1 MEPSKDKSSKAIEI
15 NEPADVTTGDGMGA
29 PADFETAIGATG
41 YGRFNYI
48 LLLVAMPCCM
58 TTVFETTTM
67 SYVLPSAECDLNLT
81 LADKGMLNAITYT
94 GMITSAFLWG
104 FLSDTYGRKRL
115 LVVGFL
121 LDSTFNV
128 LCALSQNL
136 VAIMVFK
143 FMGGFVICGPFAVLM
158 AYLSEF
164 HSLQHRSRV
173 MIVLGVFYSAA
184 NMLLPAL
191 AWLIIPQSWNL
202 VIGNGVL
209 GKYAAG
215 IFEIHSWQIFLA
227 VSCLPGVLSGIS
239 VMFLP
244 ESPKFLMSKGQNER
258 AMAIFRRLH
267 AINTGSH
274 QEFPIKELVDE
285 LRQGS
290 DIETPSGK
298 QAPGKPEPGVRA
310 SGGLGEGFRQLG
322 VMFRKPHLKNA
333 CLAYG
338 IQFGILLGLNTF
350 RLWVPQLFTIIEE
363 FEHEQH
369 LGAAAADGQATLC
382 EMLAYKVNKTVQM
395 QQQWLERDVSRALH
409 GPEPVAV
416 DPLDD
421 VLKCTAIR
429 KALEVR
435 LASFYLYMLLL
446 VSDITGTG
454 HRAAPFSQTTEG
466 RVYLYSLIIGCVG
479 IGAYA
484 VTTVMINSIG
494 NRNILTYGLLLAGC
508 SGTALYWARSSL
520 VTLVLSSCY
529 ITVCSIA
536 STALVGAVVA
546 MFPTSM
552 RSVTMVVSLTMM
564 CGRTGSIIG
573 NVVFPYLMALGC
585 LPPFV
590 MIGAIVIA
598 VAMVSR
604 FLPRTVKKPLQ

>member
-1 MEPSKDKSSKAIEI
+1 MERTSTTMATDKHAKTIAIDEAP
-15 NEPADVTTGDGMGA
+15 EAGVAAT
-29 PADFETAIGATG
+29 PADFETAIAATG

-67 SYVLPSAECDLNLT
+67 SFVLPSAECDLNLS

-104 FLSDTYGRKRL
+104 FLSDMYGRKRL

-128 LCALSQNL
+128 LCALSQNM

-164 HSLQHRSRV
+164 HSLQYRSRV
-173 MIVLGVFYSAA
+173 MIVLGVFYSAG

-202 VIGNGVL
+202 VIGNGML
-209 GKYAAG
+209 
-215 IFEIHSWQIFLA
+215 EIHSWQIFLA
-227 VSCLPGVLSGIS
+227 VSCLPGLLSGLS
-239 VMFLP
+239 VIFLP
-244 ESPKFLMSKGQNER
+244 ESPKFLMSKGENER
-258 AMAIFRRLH
+258 ALAIFRWLH
-267 AINTGSH
+267 AINTRGRE
-274 QEFPIKELVDE
+274 EFPIKELVNE
-285 LRQGS
+285 LAAS
-290 DIETPSGK
+290 AESTPDK
-298 QAPGKPEPGVRA
+298 QASPDGAKPSVTT
-310 SGGLGEGFRQLG
+310 GLSEGFRQLG

-333 CLAYG
+333 CLVYG

-363 FEHEQH
+363 FEHEQQMYVPGDASSS
-369 LGAAAADGQATLC
+369 LADRQATLC
-382 EMLAYKVNKTVQM
+382 EMLAYKVNKTQHM
-395 QQQWLERDVSRALH
+395 QEQWLERDLARALH
-409 GPEPVAV
+409 GPEPAGVE
-416 DPLDD
+416 PLNDI
-421 VLKCTAIR
+421 LKCTA
-429 KALEVR
+429 
-435 LASFYLYMLLL
+435 
-446 VSDITGTG
+446 
-454 HRAAPFSQTTEG
+454 TTEG
-466 RVYLYSLIIGCVG
+466 RIYLYSLIIGSVG

-484 VTTVMINSIG
+484 VTTLMINSIG
-494 NRNILTYGLLLAGC
+494 NRNLLVYGLLLGGLC
-508 SGTALYWARSSL
+508 GTALYWARSSL

-529 ITVCSIA
+529 ITICSIA

-552 RSVTMVVSLTMM
+552 RTMVVSLTMM
-564 CGRTGSIIG
+564 FGRTGSIIG
-573 NVVFPYLMALGC
+573 NVTFPYLMALGC

-604 FLPRTVKKPLQ
+604 LLPRTVKKPLQ

>member
-1 MEPSKDKSSKAIEI
+1 MFRRMSPPQTEVTHLFFSTLPSPITPLD
-15 NEPADVTTGDGMGA
+15 A
-29 PADFETAIGATG
+29 PADFETAIAATG
-41 YGRFNYI
+41 YGRFNYL

-67 SYVLPSAECDLNLT
+67 SYVLPSAECDLNLS

-128 LCALSQNL
+128 LCALSQNM

-202 VIGNGVL
+202 IIGDGVL
-209 GKYAAG
+209 
-215 IFEIHSWQIFLA
+215 EIHSWQIFLA

-258 AMAIFRRLH
+258 ALAIFRRLY
-267 AINTGSH
+267 AINTGGTGR
-274 QEFPIKELVDE
+274 EFPIRELVDE
-285 LRQGS
+285 LRS
-290 DIETPSGK
+290 VSAPIEATSGK
-298 QAPGKPEPGVRA
+298 QAPTKPNPPQA
-310 SGGLGEGFRQLG
+310 PGGLAEGFRQLG
-322 VMFRKPHLKNA
+322 IMFRKPHLKNA

-363 FEHEQH
+363 FEHEQQLH
-369 LGAAAADGQATLC
+369 PADLSLAGPGQASLC
-382 EMLAYKVNKTVQM
+382 DMLAYKVNKTVQL

-409 GPEPVAV
+409 GPDPVAME
-416 DPLDD
+416 PLDD
-421 VLKCTAIR
+421 VLKCTA
-429 KALEVR
+429 
-435 LASFYLYMLLL
+435 
-446 VSDITGTG
+446 
-454 HRAAPFSQTTEG
+454 TTEG

-494 NRNILTYGLLLAGC
+494 NRNILTYGLLLAGFC
-508 SGTALYWARSSL
+508 GTALYWARSSL
-520 VTLVLSSCY
+520 VTLILSSCY
-529 ITVCSIA
+529 ITIGSIA

-552 RSVTMVVSLTMM
+552 RTMVVSLTMM
-564 CGRTGSIIG
+564 FGRTGSIIG
-573 NVVFPYLMALGC
+573 NVVFPYLMELGC

-590 MIGAIVIA
+590 MIGAIVIV
-598 VAMVSR
+598 VAAVSR
-604 FLPRTVKKPLQ
+604 LLPRTVKKPLQ

>member
-1 MEPSKDKSSKAIEI
+1 MESPKDKHRSKAIEI
-15 NEPADVTTGDGMGA
+15 NVPPDVIAGNGTSPDA
-29 PADFETAIGATG
+29 PADFETAIAATG
-41 YGRFNYI
+41 YGRFNYL

-128 LCALSQNL
+128 LCALSQNM

-202 VIGNGVL
+202 IIGDGVL
-209 GKYAAG
+209 
-215 IFEIHSWQIFLA
+215 EIHSWQIFLA

-258 AMAIFRRLH
+258 ALAIFRRLY
-267 AINTGSH
+267 AINTRDQ
-274 QEFPIKELVDE
+274 QEFPIRVLVDE
-285 LRQGS
+285 LSPVSGP
-290 DIETPSGK
+290 IVPASGK
-298 QAPGKPEPGVRA
+298 QASSKPTTHPSPA
-310 SGGLGEGFRQLG
+310 AAAAAPSGLGEGFRQLG
-322 VMFRKPHLKNA
+322 IMFRKPHLTNA
-333 CLAYG
+333 CLVYG

-369 LGAAAADGQATLC
+369 LLPDGLASQATLC
-382 EMLAYKVNKTVQM
+382 EMLAYKVNKTEQL

-409 GPEPVAV
+409 GPDPVAME
-416 DPLDD
+416 PLDD
-421 VLKCTAIR
+421 VLMCT
-429 KALEVR
+429 
-435 LASFYLYMLLL
+435 
-446 VSDITGTG
+446 
-454 HRAAPFSQTTEG
+454 PTTEG

-494 NRNILTYGLLLAGC
+494 NRNILTYGLLLAGSC
-508 SGTALYWARSSL
+508 GTALYWARSSL
-520 VTLVLSSCY
+520 VTLILSSCY
-529 ITVCSIA
+529 ITICSIA

-552 RSVTMVVSLTMM
+552 RTMVVSLTMM
-564 CGRTGSIIG
+564 FGRTGSIIG

-598 VAMVSR
+598 VAAVSR
-604 FLPRTVKKPLQ
+604 LLPRTVKKPLQ

>member
-1 MEPSKDKSSKAIEI
+1 MKDKHAKTIEM
-15 NEPADVTTGDGMGA
+15 NGPPDPDEAGV
-29 PADFETAIGATG
+29 PADFEAAIAATG

-67 SYVLPSAECDLNLT
+67 SYVLPSAECDLNLS
-81 LADKGMLNAITYT
+81 LADKGILNAITYT

-121 LDSTFNV
+121 LDSTFNI
-128 LCALSQNL
+128 LCALSQNM

-191 AWLIIPQSWNL
+191 AWLIIPQPWNL
-202 VIGNGVL
+202 VIGNGL
-209 GKYAAG
+209 L
-215 IFEIHSWQIFLA
+215 EIHSWQIFLA
-227 VSCLPGVLSGIS
+227 VSCLPGVLSGVS

-258 AMAIFRRLH
+258 ALAIFRWLH
-267 AINTGSH
+267 AINSGGRE
-274 QEFPIKELVDE
+274 EFPIKELINE
-285 LRQGS
+285 LAAVPGS
-290 DIETPSGK
+290 GSSNTVSTPCSGK
-298 QAPGKPEPGVRA
+298 LGGSAAGDDPKRPTAP
-310 SGGLGEGFRQLG
+310 SGLGEGFRQLR

-333 CLAYG
+333 CLVYG

-363 FEHEQH
+363 YDHEHH
-369 LGAAAADGQATLC
+369 LGRPDGLESAASLC
-382 EMLAYKVNKTVQM
+382 EMLAYKVNKTQHM
-395 QQQWLERDVSRALH
+395 QQQWLEREVARALH
-409 GPEPVAV
+409 GPEPVGV
-416 DPLDD
+416 EPLDD
-421 VLKCTAIR
+421 VLTCTA
-429 KALEVR
+429 
-435 LASFYLYMLLL
+435 
-446 VSDITGTG
+446 
-454 HRAAPFSQTTEG
+454 TTEG
-466 RVYLYSLIIGCVG
+466 RIYLYSLIIGCVG

-484 VTTVMINSIG
+484 VTTLMINSIG
-494 NRNILTYGLLLAGC
+494 NRNLLVYGLLLAGC
-508 SGTALYWARSSL
+508 CGTALYWARSTL
-520 VTLVLSSCY
+520 VTLILSSCY

-552 RSVTMVVSLTMM
+552 RTMVVSLTMM
-564 CGRTGSIIG
+564 FGRTGSIIG
-573 NVVFPYLMALGC
+573 NVGFPYLMALGC

-604 FLPRTVKKPLQ
+604 LLPRTVKKPLQ

>member
-1 MEPSKDKSSKAIEI
+1 MDRTATTEKPGMDKHTKTIAI
-15 NEPADVTTGDGMGA
+15 NEPPEAGEGG
-29 PADFETAIGATG
+29 PADFETAIAATG

-67 SYVLPSAECDLNLT
+67 SYVLPSAECDLNLS

-128 LCALSQNL
+128 LCALSQNM
-136 VAIMVFK
+136 VTIMVFK

-202 VIGNGVL
+202 VIGNGM
-209 GKYAAG
+209 
-215 IFEIHSWQIFLA
+215 FEIHSWQIFLA
-227 VSCLPGVLSGIS
+227 VSCLPGVLSGLS

-258 AMAIFRRLH
+258 ALAIFRWLH
-267 AINTGSH
+267 AINTRGRE
-274 QEFPIKELVDE
+274 QYPIKELINE
-285 LRQGS
+285 LAATS
-290 DIETPSGK
+290 TESTPSKAVG
-298 QAPGKPEPGVRA
+298 GDKPVAR
-310 SGGLGEGFRQLG
+310 SGLGEGFRQLG
-322 VMFRKPHLKNA
+322 IMFRKPHLKNA
-333 CLAYG
+333 CLVYG

-369 LGAAAADGQATLC
+369 LTHLDASSSQATLC
-382 EMLAYKVNKTVQM
+382 EMLAYKVNKTQHM
-395 QQQWLERDVSRALH
+395 QEQWLERDVARALH
-409 GPEPVAV
+409 GPEPAGVE
-416 DPLDD
+416 PLNDI
-421 VLKCTAIR
+421 LKCTA
-429 KALEVR
+429 
-435 LASFYLYMLLL
+435 
-446 VSDITGTG
+446 
-454 HRAAPFSQTTEG
+454 TTEG
-466 RVYLYSLIIGCVG
+466 RIYLYSLIIGCVG
-479 IGAYA
+479 IGAYG
-484 VTTVMINSIG
+484 VTTLMINSIG
-494 NRNILTYGLLLAGC
+494 NRNILVYGLLLAGT

-529 ITVCSIA
+529 ITICSIA

-552 RSVTMVVSLTMM
+552 RTMVVSLTMM
-564 CGRTGSIIG
+564 FGRTGSIIG
-573 NVVFPYLMALGC
+573 NVGFPYLMALGC

-598 VAMVSR
+598 VAVVSR
-604 FLPRTVKKPLQ
+604 LLPRTVKKPLQ

>member
-1 MEPSKDKSSKAIEI
+1 MEPSKEKHSKVIEI
-15 NEPADVTTGDGMGA
+15 NVPTDVTVREGMNA
-29 PADFETAIGATG
+29 PADFETAIAATG
-41 YGRFNYI
+41 YGRFNYL

-67 SYVLPSAECDLNLT
+67 SYVLPSAECDLNLS

-128 LCALSQNL
+128 LCALSQNM

-191 AWLIIPQSWNL
+191 AWLIIPQPWNL
-202 VIGNGVL
+202 VL
-209 GKYAAG
+209 GDG
-215 IFEIHSWQIFLA
+215 ILELHSWQIFIA

-258 AMAIFRRLH
+258 AMAIFRRLYT
-267 AINTGSH
+267 INTGGR
-274 QEFPIKELVDE
+274 QDFPINELVDE
-285 LRQGS
+285 VRLVGS
-290 DIETPSGK
+290 SIEPTSGK
-298 QAPGKPEPGVRA
+298 QQPSSAKATPA
-310 SGGLGEGFRQLG
+310 SGNGGVGEGFRQLG
-322 VMFRKPHLKNA
+322 IMFRKPHLKNA
-333 CLAYG
+333 CLVYG

-363 FEHEQH
+363 YEHE
-369 LGAAAADGQATLC
+369 LLSTDGTAPSLASEATLC
-382 EMLAYKVNKTVQM
+382 EMLAYKVNKTEQL
-395 QQQWLERDVSRALH
+395 QQQWLEHDVSRALH
-409 GPEPVAV
+409 GPEPVAME
-416 DPLDD
+416 PLDD
-421 VLKCTAIR
+421 VFKCTA
-429 KALEVR
+429 
-435 LASFYLYMLLL
+435 
-446 VSDITGTG
+446 
-454 HRAAPFSQTTEG
+454 TTEG

-484 VTTVMINSIG
+484 VTTIMINSIG
-494 NRNILTYGLLLAGC
+494 NRNILTYGLLLAGS

-520 VTLVLSSCY
+520 VTLILSSCY
-529 ITVCSIA
+529 ITICSIA

-552 RSVTMVVSLTMM
+552 RTMVVSLTMM
-564 CGRTGSIIG
+564 FGRTGSIIG
-573 NVVFPYLMALGC
+573 NVMFPYLMALGC

-604 FLPRTVKKPLQ
+604 LLPRTVKKPLQ

>member
-15 NEPADVTTGDGMGA
+15 NDPMDVTTGDGING

-104 FLSDTYGRKRL
+104 FLSDMYGRKRL

-128 LCALSQNL
+128 LCALSQNM
-136 VAIMVFK
+136 VTIMVFK

-202 VIGNGVL
+202 VIGNGAL
-209 GKYAAG
+209 
-215 IFEIHSWQIFLA
+215 EIHSWQIFLA

-239 VMFLP
+239 VIFLP
-244 ESPKFLMSKGQNER
+244 ESPKFLMSKGENER
-258 AMAIFRRLH
+258 ALAIFRRLH
-267 AINTGSH
+267 AINTGGR
-274 QEFPIKELVDE
+274 QEYPIKELVDE
-285 LRQGS
+285 LRLGS
-290 DIETPSGK
+290 DGGTSSGK
-298 QAPGKPEPGVRA
+298 QASTMATTMKEEPNAGA
-310 SGGLGEGFRQLG
+310 AGGLGAGFRQLG
-322 VMFRKPHLKNA
+322 IMFRKPHLKNA
-333 CLAYG
+333 ALAYG

-363 FEHEQH
+363 FEHERH
-369 LGAAAADGQATLC
+369 VGPSDGPLATGQATLC

-395 QQQWLERDVSRALH
+395 QQQWVERDVSRALH
-409 GPEPVAV
+409 GPDPVAV
-416 DPLDD
+416 EPFDD
-421 VLKCTAIR
+421 VLKCTA
-429 KALEVR
+429 
-435 LASFYLYMLLL
+435 
-446 VSDITGTG
+446 
-454 HRAAPFSQTTEG
+454 TTEG

-536 STALVGAVVA
+536 STALVGSVVA

-552 RSVTMVVSLTMM
+552 RTMVVSLTMM
-564 CGRTGSIIG
+564 FGRTGSIIG
-573 NVVFPYLMALGC
+573 NLVFPYLMALGC

-590 MIGAIVIA
+590 MIGAIVIDSGHYL
-598 VAMVSR
+598 VAQCLVA
-604 FLPRTVKKPLQ
+604 LGAIDDNQE

>member
-1 MEPSKDKSSKAIEI
+1 MEQTKDKHSKVIEI
-15 NEPADVTTGDGMGA
+15 NVASSGGTNGDGVNA
-29 PADFETAIGATG
+29 PADFETAIAATG
-41 YGRFNYI
+41 YGRFNYL

-67 SYVLPSAECDLNLT
+67 SYVLPSAECDLNLS

-128 LCALSQNL
+128 LCALSQNM

-191 AWLIIPQSWNL
+191 AWLIIPQPWNL
-202 VIGNGVL
+202 TLGDGVL
-209 GKYAAG
+209 
-215 IFEIHSWQIFLA
+215 ELHSWQIFLA

-258 AMAIFRRLH
+258 ALAIFRRLY
-267 AINTGSH
+267 AINTGGG
-274 QEFPIKELVDE
+274 QEFPIRMLVDE
-285 LRQGS
+285 VRLAGNLDS
-290 DIETPSGK
+290 EPTSGK
-298 QAPGKPEPGVRA
+298 QPSSGKASPRP

-322 VMFRKPHLKNA
+322 IMFRKPHLKNA
-333 CLAYG
+333 CLVYG

-369 LGAAAADGQATLC
+369 LLPADGSMVPGQAATLC
-382 EMLAYKVNKTVQM
+382 EMVAYKVNKTEQL
-395 QQQWLERDVSRALH
+395 QQQWIEYEVSRALH
-409 GPEPVAV
+409 GPDPVAME
-416 DPLDD
+416 PLDD
-421 VLKCTAIR
+421 VLQCTA
-429 KALEVR
+429 
-435 LASFYLYMLLL
+435 
-446 VSDITGTG
+446 
-454 HRAAPFSQTTEG
+454 TTEG

-484 VTTVMINSIG
+484 VTTIMINSIG
-494 NRNILTYGLLLAGC
+494 NRNILTYGLLLAGSC
-508 SGTALYWARSSL
+508 GTALYWARSSL
-520 VTLVLSSCY
+520 VTLILSSCY
-529 ITVCSIA
+529 ITICSIA

-552 RSVTMVVSLTMM
+552 RTMVVSLTMM
-564 CGRTGSIIG
+564 FGRTGSIIG

-604 FLPRTVKKPLQ
+604 VLPRTVKKPLQ

>member
-1 MEPSKDKSSKAIEI
+1 MDPPNSKSTKAEKV
-15 NEPADVTTGDGMGA
+15 NDSTEVTIGDGRNA
-29 PADFETAIGATG
+29 PADFETAIAATG

-67 SYVLPSAECDLNLT
+67 SYVLPSAECDLNLS
-81 LADKGMLNAITYT
+81 LADKGILNAITYT
-94 GMITSAFLWG
+94 GMISSAFLWG

-128 LCALSQNL
+128 LCALSQNM

-191 AWLIIPQSWNL
+191 AWLIIPQPWNL
-202 VIGNGVL
+202 MVGDGL
-209 GKYAAG
+209 L
-215 IFEIHSWQIFLA
+215 ELHSWQIFLA
-227 VSCLPGVLSGIS
+227 VSCLPGVLSGVS

-244 ESPKFLMSKGQNER
+244 ESPKFLMSKGRNEQ
-258 AMAIFRRLH
+258 ALAIFRRLH
-267 AINTGSH
+267 TINIGDR
-274 QEFPIKELVDE
+274 QAFPISELVDE
-285 LRQGS
+285 LRQ
-290 DIETPSGK
+290 DLPVSGK
-298 QAPGKPEPGVRA
+298 QPAAGKDDHRSAGGA
-310 SGGLGEGFRQLG
+310 SEGFRQLG

-333 CLAYG
+333 CLVYG

-363 FEHEQH
+363 FEHDQH
-369 LGAAAADGQATLC
+369 QWDIGGTQATLC
-382 EMLAYKVNKTVQM
+382 DMLAYKVNKTEQL

-409 GPEPVAV
+409 GPDPVAME
-416 DPLDD
+416 PLDD
-421 VLKCTAIR
+421 VLRCTA
-429 KALEVR
+429 
-435 LASFYLYMLLL
+435 
-446 VSDITGTG
+446 
-454 HRAAPFSQTTEG
+454 TTEG

-494 NRNILTYGLLLAGC
+494 NRNLLAYGLLLAGSC
-508 SGTALYWARSSL
+508 GTALYWARSSL
-520 VTLVLSSCY
+520 VTLILSSCY
-529 ITVCSIA
+529 ITICSIA

-552 RSVTMVVSLTMM
+552 RTMVVSLTMM
-564 CGRTGSIIG
+564 FGRTGSIIG

-585 LPPFV
+585 LPPFI
-590 MIGAIVIA
+590 MIGAIVIV

-604 FLPRTVKKPLQ
+604 LLPRTVKKPLQ